1 MKIILHE
8 EVPNL
13 GKPGEVV
20 TVREGYGRNYLL
32 PQKKAVLASE
42 KNLRQIE
49 HQKGVISARQAK
61 LKAGAEEVAKKIGA
75 IQVKIARKV
84 GEQDK
89 LYGSVTN
96 KDIADAV
103 AALGVEIDRHAIELA
118 EPIRA
123 LGEFSVN
130 VKLHHAVAG
139 TIKVTVVAET

>member
-42 KNLRQIE
+42 KNLRQLE
-49 HQKGVISARQAK
+49 HQKGVINARQAK
-61 LKAGAEEVAKKIGA
+61 LKAGAEEVAKKLGTIN
-75 IQVKIARKV
+75 IKIARKV

-96 KDIADAV
+96 KDIHDAL
-103 AALGVEIDRHAIELA
+103 AATGVEIERHSIELS

-123 LGEFSVN
+123 LGEYSVN

-139 TIKVTVVAET
+139 AIKVTVVAE

>member
-42 KNLRQIE
+42 KNLRQLE

-96 KDIADAV
+96 KDIADAA
-103 AALGVEIDRHAIELA
+103 AALGVELDRHAIELA